1 MFCMAWSPVR
11 RTNAG
16 RFEVDHPGDYATLN
30 SYHPSYGTA
39 RYFEC
44 FENDCDLVL
53 HCRHAHIEGGG
64 NDLVAF
70 SLHQERKHLDLS
82 IGQPETAQ
90 NFACRQSVCK
100 PRRRRF
106 LTVE

>member
-1 MFCMAWSPVR
+1 MTRISTTIPSPFFPLLSLPR
-11 RTNAG
+11 
-16 RFEVDHPGDYATLN
+16 
-30 SYHPSYGTA
+30 A

-106 LTVE
+106 LTVENFRGNVNTAGEH